1 MRVVLTTVLE
11 AKVEIKGKTVGQINR
26 GFLLLVGFTDGDNK
40 ETVEKMVDKILSL
53 RVFPDEHG
61 QINISLSEVNGSI
74 LSVSQ
79 FTLYANTAKGRRPS
93 FVDALR
99 PGEAEPLY
107 DYFNQLIEN
116 KYGKLSTGIFGADMK
131 VSSINDGPFT
141 LLLDSKEMFQ

>member
-11 AKVEIKGKTVGQINR
+11 AGVKINDRLVAKISR
-26 GFLLLVGFTDGDNK
+26 GYLLLVGFTDGDDK
-40 ETVEKMVDKILSL
+40 ETVDKMVDKILSL

-61 QINISLSEVNGSI
+61 QINISLQDVNGSI

-79 FTLYANTAKGRRPS
+79 FTLYANTSKGRRPS

-107 DYFNQLIEN
+107 DYFNQQLEL
-116 KYGKLSTGIFGADMK
+116 KHGKVQTGVFGSDMK
-131 VSSINDGPFT
+131 VESVNDGPFT
-141 LLLDSKEMFQ
+141 LLLDSKELFY